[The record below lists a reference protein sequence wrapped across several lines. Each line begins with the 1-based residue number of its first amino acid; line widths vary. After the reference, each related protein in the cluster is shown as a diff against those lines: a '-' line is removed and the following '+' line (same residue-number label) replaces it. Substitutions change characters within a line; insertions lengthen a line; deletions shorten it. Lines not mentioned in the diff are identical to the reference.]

1 MFSIGILGFIVWSHH
16 MYAVG
21 LDVQTNYFL
30 ESGLYSFVG
39 LQNTL
44 CFSSLK
50 IFLWSR
56 HASSSYNTEELR
68 EIIFGSLLGDAKLE
82 LPPRGINARF
92 GFTQSVKHSEYFY
105 SFYNIFNN
113 LSFCGA
119 AGPRTYSYEDE
130 RTGNIYISL
139 SFVTLAFPIF
149 TDFFNAFYQGP
160 IKIVPFNLIELLS
173 PLALAHWIMQD
184 GSLGTAGGLYLCTDA
199 FNPEDVVKL
208 AAFLTS
214 KYNLD
219 CTTPKA
225 PGKNGKKGHKR
236 IYIKKSS
243 VSLVKA
249 LVLPYMH
256 SSMLYKLGL

>member
-119 AGPRTYSYEDE
+119 AGLEPTPMKMKEQ
-130 RTGNIYISL
+130 
-139 SFVTLAFPIF
+139 VIF
-149 TDFFNAFYQGP
+149 IFRY
-160 IKIVPFNLIELLS
+160 LL
-173 PLALAHWIMQD
+173 
-184 GSLGTAGGLYLCTDA
+184 
-199 FNPEDVVKL
+199 
-208 AAFLTS
+208 
-214 KYNLD
+214 
-219 CTTPKA
+219 
-225 PGKNGKKGHKR
+225 
-236 IYIKKSS
+236 
-243 VSLVKA
+243 
-249 LVLPYMH
+249 
-256 SSMLYKLGL
+256 